1 MKAIL
6 TALAVVLILTGSR
19 VEAAEFT
26 HEQIDKIMAYVNQNP
41 AASPENTAALP
52 LTPAMFQ
59 KNFNAEVKSV
69 LDKAQFDSAEDRAVM
84 EKIFLIQDF
93 QAYESNGGKFYLNVF
108 GNRVAIFGVTANDN
122 NRFKFVSC
130 AYTMPET
137 QDEKSLSSL
146 ILVTF
151 AKVVAL
157 NENPQNLLSDLA
169 AEQSGSLTRNGVT
182 FSALRDND
190 LILLSVTKA
199 AD

>member
-6 TALAVVLILTGSR
+6 AALAVVLILAGSH

-41 AASPENTAALP
+41 AASPENTATLP
-52 LTPAMFQ
+52 LTPTMFR
-59 KNFNAEVKSV
+59 KNFNADVKSV
-69 LDKAQFDSAEDRAVM
+69 LDKAQFDSAEDREIM

-93 QAYESNGGKFYLNVF
+93 QVYESNDGKFYLNVF

-130 AYTMPET
+130 AYTMPEN

-151 AKVVAL
+151 AKAVAL
-157 NENPQNLLSDLA
+157 NENPQALLSDLA
-169 AEQSGSLTRNGVT
+169 AAQSSTLTRNGVT
-182 FSALRDND
+182 FSAVRDND
-190 LILLSVTKA
+190 LILLSATKA
-199 AD
+199 VD